1 MTGREGHRRSGG
13 FKGGSHALLQTAK
26 GSRAG
31 SGAEGP
37 GVGVPKQG
45 LQYMAG
51 QKCQR
56 KASHGQERSLV
67 QKLSLGVGLDLGADE
82 CVCQQVTSTILEEKK
97 RT

>member
-13 FKGGSHALLQTAK
+13 FKGGSQELLQTAK
-26 GSRAG
+26 GSRAW